1 MINPAMKVKARAMGW
16 RKVVLSAEER
26 VSGAG
31 QSLKIDFEI
40 AFIAAGV
47 PEAAALF
54 IESADAGDFYYF
66 SPEASRIFG
75 RELDA
80 FRAGCC
86 TAPPGHSN
94 VMVAVGHRKAM
105 ELLHAT

>member
-1 MINPAMKVKARAMGW
+1 MVNAMGW

-26 VSGAG
+26 TKGAG
-31 QSLKIDFEI
+31 QSLTVDFEI

-86 TAPPGHSN
+86 PPPADGRLT
-94 VMVAVGHRKAM
+94 MAVGHRRAM
-105 ELLHAT
+105 ELLRAP